1 MILTHNLHTFVVEL
15 WRYTEEFTHTNP
27 AKIPQKEDI
36 KTYKEV

>member
-15 WRYTEEFTHTNP
+15 WRYTEGFTHTNP
-27 AKIPQKEDI
+27 AKIPQKEFV